1 MLKKSEVGRSKTEEH
16 KILDAEHQNAGQA
29 TVYRSLITA
38 YLQIR
43 RPSAGVPPLPI
54 PNREVKPCSADGTG
68 VTPGRVG
75 RRHIITKSLQLIPE
89 GFFYSLTSIGLT

>member
-1 MLKKSEVGRSKTEEH
+1 MVIRIETMSLGSWFSALE
-16 KILDAEHQNAGQA
+16 ILQ
-29 TVYRSLITA
+29 RF
-38 YLQIR
+38 R

-75 RRHIITKSLQLIPE
+75 RRHIIEALRVIE
-89 GFFYSLTSIGLT
+89 GLFLY

>member
-1 MLKKSEVGRSKTEEH
+1 MVIRIETMSLGSWFSALE
-16 KILDAEHQNAGQA
+16 ILQ
-29 TVYRSLITA
+29 RF
-38 YLQIR
+38 R

-75 RRHIITKSLQLIPE
+75 RRHIIEALRVIEGLFLFKYEVLFTKYETVRTKSQEIRH
-89 GFFYSLTSIGLT
+89 